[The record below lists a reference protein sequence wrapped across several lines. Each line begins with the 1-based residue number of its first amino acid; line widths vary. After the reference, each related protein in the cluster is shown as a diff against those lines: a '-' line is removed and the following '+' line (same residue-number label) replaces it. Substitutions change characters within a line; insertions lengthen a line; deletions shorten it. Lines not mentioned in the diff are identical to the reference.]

1 MMIGE
6 CAMRKRLTSF
16 LLCFFLCVSLL
27 PVSAQATETAE
38 VNTSEIPT
46 GGDVWDGSITQPTT
60 LVQKDGVYYY
70 EITKCSEL
78 AYVAQ
83 TGGDWLT
90 YNYILGNNLILN
102 DVELTWDA
110 DGLCTNEEELLEWTP
125 IGPFQGIL
133 EGNNYTISG
142 LYIDAAESSNMG
154 LFSALESSAQVLN
167 LSIINA
173 HILGKDYLG
182 GICGD
187 FYWEE
192 NVIVERCVFDGCVKG
207 VGKYIGGISGAG
219 RGVGYCKNYGSIYG
233 QNNAGGISG
242 SGYLYYTNIKYDYYL
257 GCVNYGNVVS
267 EGVSG
272 GIVAYAA
279 ASSETACKNCENH
292 GSVQGSIAGG
302 IAGQTEA
309 MGFNE
314 IRFQSCINTG
324 SIVATETAGGI
335 CGYSCGAGN
344 CINWGSVTGVDYS
357 GGIIGKIHSNDKS
370 AITECANMGNI
381 YGENNV
387 GGICGAKESTSYTT
401 AIENCYNTAEV
412 SGTKNVGGI
421 VGYNKYQNISNCYSV
436 GIVKGENDL
445 GHIAGYSDHIWGTSL
460 FSGIY
465 YLKRA
470 DFGGV
475 HGVDDAEGVIESKSE
490 PKMKLSDTYVGWNF
504 DSVWDWADE
513 KNNGYP
519 YFRWQEALLSN
530 IKVNAVQISETA
542 LILPKGDSV
551 FLSATVSPVNAS
563 NPSVTWSSSDKAV
576 ATITA
581 GGKVTAVGAGTA
593 TITATTTDGGYTA
606 TCTVTV
612 TERLAE
618 EYKINSITVRN
629 NDGTVLSEIPS
640 GSCLATVSITNL
652 ASEGN
657 TLVFLAA
664 YTSTGQYQGMMWV
677 SVEDLPIGATI
688 KVTLPVDNADGK
700 IENLKAFT
708 VASFSNLTPLGEA
721 VSFLP

>member
-1 MMIGE
+1 
-6 CAMRKRLTSF
+6 MRKRLTSF

-688 KVTLPVDNADGK
+688 KSGFKNIALS
-700 IENLKAFT
+700 II
-708 VASFSNLTPLGEA
+708 
-721 VSFLP
+721 FLIILQ

>member
-1 MMIGE
+1 
-6 CAMRKRLTSF
+6 MRKRLTSF